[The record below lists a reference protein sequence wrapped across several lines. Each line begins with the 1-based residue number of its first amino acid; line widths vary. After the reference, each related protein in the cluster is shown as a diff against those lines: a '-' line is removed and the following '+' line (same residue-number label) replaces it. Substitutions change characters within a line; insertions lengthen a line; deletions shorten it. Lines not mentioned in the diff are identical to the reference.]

1 MVELKDHQQQEME
14 GRLQFHSC
22 LTDGT
27 GSGSLLD
34 SIRSTLFKKQSSDIW
49 VLAFFLHRR

>member
-22 LTDGT
+22 LTLMGRVPGRAGT
-27 GSGSLLD
+27 RPTFTSFKVLNLD
-34 SIRSTLFKKQSSDIW
+34 VHI
-49 VLAFFLHRR
+49 